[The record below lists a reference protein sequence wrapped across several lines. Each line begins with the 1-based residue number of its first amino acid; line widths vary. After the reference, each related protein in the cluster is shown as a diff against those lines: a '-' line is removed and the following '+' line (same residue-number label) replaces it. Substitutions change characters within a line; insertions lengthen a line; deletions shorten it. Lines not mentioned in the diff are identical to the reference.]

1 MDKDKTYIYVYV
13 CIYMCVCVYVSI
25 YMYSLY
31 ESLSAFKKIHDAGVQ
46 LEISQA
52 RRGFLE

>member
-1 MDKDKTYIYVYV
+1 MDKDKTYIYEYV